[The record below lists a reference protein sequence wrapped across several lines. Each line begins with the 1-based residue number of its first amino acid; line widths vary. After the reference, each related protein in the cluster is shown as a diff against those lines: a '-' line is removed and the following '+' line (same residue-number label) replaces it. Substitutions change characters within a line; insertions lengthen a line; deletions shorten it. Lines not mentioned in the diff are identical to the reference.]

1 MDLFTTLRKSY
12 LTNGLSDDEVRKI
25 EGISELVEFKDLGEV
40 IREFDE
46 ACDVF
51 ILVEGKARVT
61 TSTGDLITRLQLGAI
76 VGEIGLFSK
85 EMRTASVLS
94 DGDSKMV
101 KICGENLNALL
112 DAEPTIGVKVLRN
125 VGRTLCEH
133 LRSSNVQLETV
144 LSVL

>member
-1 MDLFTTLRKSY
+1 MDLAAALKDSY
-12 LTNGLSDDEVRKI
+12 LTNGLSDNDIRKI
-25 EGISELVEFKDLGEV
+25 EAISEVVEFSDLGEI

-61 TSTGDLITRLQLGAI
+61 TSTGDLITRLQPGAI
-76 VGEIGLFSK
+76 VGEIGLFSR
-85 EMRTASVLS
+85 EMRTASVLC
-94 DGDSKMV
+94 DGDAKVV
-101 KICGENLNALL
+101 KINGEYLNALL

-125 VGRTLCEH
+125 VGSTLCKH
-133 LRSSNVQLETV
+133 LRSSNFQLETV